1 MRLRAM
7 ATEDINKVIHK
18 IFGLPMICFEINN
31 LKHFLRKNLSKT
43 PQLTA

>member
-1 MRLRAM
+1 MRPRAVS
-7 ATEDINKVIHK
+7 TEDINKVIHK
-18 IFGLPMICFEINN
+18 IFGLPMIRFEIND